1 MGYIKENKYIAMSI
15 SKRLFAII
23 LVTVILLA
31 LVSGCVQRG
40 GSNDY
45 IPVFASFRDVPEV
58 TADEIT
64 AIEALQKNR
73 EFFIFAGNYSTEMFE
88 TDGEVSGF
96 AALLCE
102 WLSGLF
108 DIRFIPTIKEWDDL
122 INGMESGKIDFT
134 GELTATDERL
144 RKYIMTD
151 DIAQRLIV
159 TMRMQDAEPLDD
171 IAEARPLRFAFL
183 EGTTTAEIVAL
194 NETREFEV
202 IYLGEYKQVYDKL
215 SDGEIDVF
223 FEESPAE
230 AAFDQYGGVAIEIY
244 YPIIFSPVS
253 LATQNPDLGPII
265 SVVQKALDNG
275 AINHIKNLY
284 TQGRRDY
291 LQHKFFLLLTDE
303 ERKYIRD
310 NPEIPF
316 AAETTN
322 YPISFFDTRNGQWE
336 GIAIDVIKEI
346 ENLSGL
352 TFKRINDENT
362 YWPELLRALGSGEAA
377 MITELMRTDERER
390 DRTYVWADVNFFRD
404 GIALISN
411 VDFHNI
417 HVNEILYISVGL
429 IRDTAHAGL
438 FLSWFPH
445 HRNTT
450 IFENTAAAL
459 DALENGEID
468 MVMTRE
474 YHLLIMTNYREL
486 VGYKTNLLFD
496 AYFDVT
502 FGFNKDEEVL
512 ASIVTKAMRLIDVE
526 SISGQW
532 MRRTYDYRLRLEQER
547 LPFILSSGILTI
559 AFAFVIILVIRRRR
573 ESVRFEKLVDI
584 RTEELSNNQKK
595 LEIAVEAAEKANN
608 AKTEFLA
615 NMSHEIRT
623 PMNAII
629 GMSEI
634 LEHEKLEDHQ
644 MSFVK
649 DINIS
654 AHSLLGIINDIL
666 DMSKIEAGRLELNPV
681 DYDFMMFIDN
691 IASMFTHIAGNKGI
705 GFKFEKSG
713 EIPEYLFG
721 DDIRLRQIIT
731 NICGNAIKFTE
742 RGYVKLSI
750 SAGADQ
756 LTIKIED
763 TGMGIRKEDLPKLFN
778 AFEQLDK
785 VKNRGIVGA
794 GLGLTICK
802 SLVMMMDGDISV
814 ESEYGHG
821 TAFIVTVPLIPGNE
835 KNVRKHELDET
846 AYSLRAPGAKI
857 LVVDDNEFN
866 LKVATGLLHLM
877 EIEAETADSGFKAIE
892 MVRKNNYDIIFMD
905 HMMPEMDGI
914 ETMLKIRAMG
924 GDYGKLKIIAL
935 TANAANNA
943 YQMFMDY
950 GFNDF
955 VSKPIDADELCDA
968 LRKHLPPGK
977 ISADALGQERSIY
990 LSKQEELRIKSIS
1003 TFVKENKNA
1012 YENIVGLLDSGEI
1025 NTAHR
1030 VAHTLKSAAG
1040 YLGKKELMEAAF
1052 SLEDSL
1058 KNEKDNH
1065 TPQQLDALKQVL
1077 SSALL
1082 DFEPI
1087 LDEENEKKKTVE
1099 INGEELENL
1108 FNNLE
1113 PLLKNS
1119 DFSASDYV
1127 EKLRNMK
1134 GMDEL
1139 ADLIDDYDFPAAL
1152 ELMKSLRN

>member
-1 MGYIKENKYIAMSI
+1 MRQSNPEKM
-15 SKRLFAII
+15 RDRI
-23 LVTVILLA
+23 LALLLTVVTVLA
-31 LVSGCVQRG
+31 LVSGCALWAG
-40 GSNDY
+40 NDGDT
-45 IPVFASFRDVPEV
+45 PVFTSFREIPGITPE
-58 TADEIT
+58 EIA
-64 AIEALQKNR
+64 AIEALQKSR
-73 EFFIFAGNYSTEMFE
+73 EYFVFAGNYSTEMFE
-88 TDGEVSGF
+88 VNGEVNGF
-96 AALLCE
+96 TALLCK
-102 WLSGLF
+102 WLTGLF
-108 DIRFIPTIKEWDDL
+108 DIQFIPSIEEWDDL
-122 INGMESGKIDFT
+122 VYGMESGRIDFT
-134 GELTATDERL
+134 GELTATEERL
-144 RKYIMTD
+144 GKYIMTE

-159 TMRMQDAEPLDD
+159 TMRMQDAEPLND
-171 IAEARPLRFAFL
+171 IAEVRPLRFAFL
-183 EGTTTAEIVAL
+183 EGTTTVEIVAA
-194 NETREFEV
+194 NEAREFEV
-202 IYLGEYKQVYDKL
+202 IFLGEYKQVYEML
-215 SDGEIDVF
+215 SAGEIDVF

-253 LATQNPDLGPII
+253 LSTQNPELEPII

-291 LQHKFFLLLTDE
+291 LRHKFFLLLTDE

-310 NPEIPF
+310 NPEILF

-322 YPISFFDTRNGQWE
+322 YPISFYDTRSGQWE

-352 TFKRINDENT
+352 KFKRINDENT
-362 YWPELLRALGSGEAA
+362 YWPELLRALGSGEAS
-377 MITELMRTDERER
+377 MITELMRTEERER
-390 DRTYVWADVNFFRD
+390 DELYVWADVNFFRD
-404 GIALISN
+404 GIALISST
-411 VDFHNI
+411 DFHNI

-496 AYFDVT
+496 AFFDVT
-502 FGFNKDEEVL
+502 FGFNKDETTL

-526 SISGQW
+526 SISNQW

-547 LPFILSSGILTI
+547 LPFMLSSGILTI
-559 AFAFVIILVIRRRR
+559 AFVFVIILVIRRRR

-634 LEHEKLEDHQ
+634 LEHERLEDHQ

-681 DYDFMMFIDN
+681 DYDFLMFIDN

-713 EIPEYLFG
+713 EIPEYLYG

-742 RGYVKLSI
+742 RGYVKLSV
-750 SAGADQ
+750 SAGPEL

-821 TAFIVTVPLIPGNE
+821 TAFIVIIPLIPGDE
-835 KNVRKHELDET
+835 KNVKKHELDET

-877 EIEAETADSGFKAIE
+877 EIEAETADSGFEAIE
-892 MVRKNNYDIIFMD
+892 MVKNNNYDIIFMD

-914 ETMLKIRAMG
+914 ETMLKIRALG
-924 GDYGKLKIIAL
+924 GDFGKLKIIAL

-943 YQMFMDY
+943 HQMFMKY

-968 LRKHLPPGK
+968 LRKHLPQGK
-977 ISADALGQERSIY
+977 IIADPDNQSRQAY
-990 LSKQEELRIKSIS
+990 LTKQEELRIKSIS

-1012 YENIVGLLDSGEI
+1012 YENIVDLLDSGEI

-1065 TPQQLDALKQVL
+1065 TPQQLDALKKVL

-1087 LDEENEKKKTVE
+1087 LEEKNEQRKE
-1099 INGEELENL
+1099 PELNGEELEKL
-1108 FNNLE
+1108 FDELE
-1113 PLLKNS
+1113 PLLINS

-1127 EKLRNMK
+1127 DKLRSID

-1139 ADLIDDYDFPAAL
+1139 ADLIDNYDFTAAL
-1152 ELMKSLRN
+1152 ELLRSLNN